1 MKAICMK
8 KHRTSNIEQPTSKET
23 GVRAHWMFDV
33 GYSMRD
39 VIWLHRCSVIALVL
53 FSSCLCAFAQTNQNA
68 ISVSADYSTFSKFIT
83 DRNIFDPNRQ
93 PHSSSSRTRTTRS
106 TRTRSASAPSFS
118 LVGTMVYEKG
128 FFAFFSGN
136 SDELKQILPASGKIA
151 GYTVTDVSRG
161 HAVLESAD
169 KKQKL
174 ELKIGDVM
182 REESGKWEL
191 TGQGEVPA
199 SSAPATSSSS
209 TTGENSGGGDT
220 PVPAAPAND
229 VLKRLMEKRAKEN
242 Q

>member
-1 MKAICMK
+1 MKTAWTILIF
-8 KHRTSNIEQPTSKET
+8 TLAFA
-23 GVRAHWMFDV
+23 GGRAT
-33 GYSMRD
+33 
-39 VIWLHRCSVIALVL
+39 
-53 FSSCLCAFAQTNQNA
+53 AQTNA
-68 ISVSADYSTFSKFIT
+68 TPAADYSKFSKFIT

-93 PHSSSSRTRTTRS
+93 PHSTSTRTRTTRT

-118 LVGTMVYEKG
+118 LVGTMAYEKG

-161 HAVLESAD
+161 RAVLESSD
-169 KKQKL
+169 KKQML

-199 SSAPATSSSS
+199 SSAPATPSSS
-209 TTGENSGGGDT
+209 TTSESSGGGDA
-220 PVPAAPAND
+220 PAPAAPAND

>member
-1 MKAICMK
+1 MKTAWTILIF
-8 KHRTSNIEQPTSKET
+8 T
-23 GVRAHWMFDV
+23 
-33 GYSMRD
+33 
-39 VIWLHRCSVIALVL
+39 L
-53 FSSCLCAFAQTNQNA
+53 AFAGGHAMAQTNA
-68 ISVSADYSTFSKFIT
+68 TPAAADYSSFSKFIT

-93 PHSSSSRTRTTRS
+93 PHSTSTRTRTTRT

-118 LVGTMVYEKG
+118 LVGTMAYEKG

-136 SDELKQILPASGKIA
+136 NDELKQILPASGKIA
-151 GYTVTDVSRG
+151 GYTVTEVARG
-161 HAVLESAD
+161 RAVLESAD

-182 REESGKWEL
+182 REENGKWEL

-199 SSAPATSSSS
+199 GSAPVTSSSS
-209 TTGENSGGGDT
+209 PTSENSGGGT
-220 PVPAAPAND
+220 PAPAAPAND